1 MSRGHVIGTIET
13 YVMLDRKTK
22 NKKTKSKKMDEHI
35 VSDFV
40 EENLNLHVFATE
52 NKCQDITCIF
62 QKLMFHKMF
71 RHWNQWQS
79 LILHR
84 YFKLLMKTG
93 NAQSLHFRHL
103 QLKQLRDGRW
113 VYSWAAITATN
124 WTDDI
129 SEPPKSRAFTTVD
142 MDGNYT
148 DHESDTVCVV
158 IAEIWVESKQ
168 SMGPKDFH
176 NVVIVHNGE
185 DIICIPFDAE
195 ATKMV
200 NMAPL
205 HALFQKPRQTPIVHQ
220 HEYPFM
226 PLLWFHVAVMK
237 KESVMDALKQRPQ
250 YISGT
255 AFFEMHLVD
264 ALIDVNEPIKHLA
277 MFARERERF
286 AHKYMGRYAVLTG

>member
-1 MSRGHVIGTIET
+1 MHD
-13 YVMLDRKTK
+13 YVND
-22 NKKTKSKKMDEHI
+22 H
-35 VSDFV
+35 
-40 EENLNLHVFATE
+40 LNLHVFATE

-71 RHWNQWQS
+71 RNWNQWQS

-84 YFKLLMKTG
+84 YFKLLMTTG

-113 VYSWAAITATN
+113 VFAWAQLTERN

-129 SEPPKSRAFTTVD
+129 SEAPTSRAFTTLN
-142 MDGNYT
+142 MDGNFT

-158 IAEIWVESKQ
+158 IAEIWMESKQ

-176 NVVIVHNGE
+176 NVVIVHDGE
-185 DIICIPFDAE
+185 DTICIPFDAE
-195 ATKMV
+195 ATRMV
-200 NMAPL
+200 NIAPL
-205 HALFQKPRQTPIVHQ
+205 HALFGKPRHAPMMVHQ
-220 HEYPFM
+220 CDYPFM

-237 KESVMDALKQRPQ
+237 KQSVMDALKERPQ
-250 YISGT
+250 HISGT

-264 ALIDVNEPIKHLA
+264 ALIHVNEPIKHLA

-286 AHKYMGRYAVLTG
+286 ANKYMGRYALLTG